1 MVLLQMT
8 PLTRPAIRQ
17 QRTRR
22 GWIGTWLISLVI
34 ELFHYRLPKGDEID
48 RNQGHEYSALIRRN
62 GSLPRPPR
70 APDRDAM
77 VIVLAARDHLQG
89 VATAVQRTMLL
100 VTMPQ
105 FSFLD
110 AAASHDA

>member
-48 RNQGHEYSALIRRN
+48 RNQGHEYSA
-62 GSLPRPPR
+62 S
-70 APDRDAM
+70 
-77 VIVLAARDHLQG
+77 H
-89 VATAVQRTMLL
+89 TTQR
-100 VTMPQ
+100 
-105 FSFLD
+105 FASA
-110 AAASHDA
+110 AAASA